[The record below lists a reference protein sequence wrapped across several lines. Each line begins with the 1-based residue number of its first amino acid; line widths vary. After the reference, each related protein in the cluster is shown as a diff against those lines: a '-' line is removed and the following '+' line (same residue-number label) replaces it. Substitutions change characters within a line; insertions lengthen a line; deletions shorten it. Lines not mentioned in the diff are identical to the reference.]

1 MCKELIMKNNIT
13 QNGFLKI
20 NYYLI
25 GIVKVILTF
34 SLLIIASGCSNS
46 IKQSKPAELIRFL
59 TIESGKIHTV
69 PVDELFYSQDY
80 KLKFENN
87 LHVNIQYDPQ
97 LQKISLTPNQD
108 FSGLTLIKFSNKNK
122 NMVLPVITKKKEEV
136 IFRYKPD
143 KKVFKVFVM
152 GNFNNWNRNS
162 LPMFD
167 ENGNGTFERTVLL
180 DDGVYEYQ
188 FVVDKSEIWD
198 PVNPEKVDNG
208 FGSFNSLLRVKS
220 AQKENSPSIYFL
232 PYKNNHTIRIATIPA
247 KKKDQIKLTILKDN
261 EIYPSHYSN
270 IENNIAQID
279 LSQLS
284 SEKGISTI
292 RIVATCNNQPGNV
305 LTCWLYNGK
314 LVKNT
319 DTFFWKDAIIYSLM
333 IDRFYNGNPENDSPV
348 QNPELDQRAN
358 FKGGDLAGIIQ
369 KIEEGYFNDIG
380 INTLWIS
387 PVNKTTNKAYRE
399 WPEPHRYFTGYHGYW
414 PVSATETEP
423 RFGSMDEFKTL
434 VNVAHKHGIKVL
446 LDFVSNHTHKEHIFF
461 QKHRNWFGTLDL
473 PDGSKNIRKW
483 NEYMLTTWFDTFL
496 PSFDYVNSNEALEAM
511 TDNAIWWLQ
520 ETGIDGFRHD
530 ATKHVPYKF
539 WKTLTR
545 KIKTNVNPSRK
556 LDVYQIG
563 ESFGGY
569 NLIKSFVNPAMLD
582 AQFSF
587 NQFFTSRRIFVE
599 KEGNFRD
606 LNTAIEKAL
615 EVYGYNNVMGNIMDS
630 HDQVRMMAFL
640 DKDLTLSDNGT
651 ERAWQNPPIEVDHKF
666 AYQKELVFLTYLLTV
681 PGVPII
687 DYGDEF
693 GMTGANDPDNRRM
706 MRFGNELKPL
716 EKKQIK
722 NTSKIINLRKKHSA
736 LRRGDYLNLFT
747 SKDVMIYSRGDIYER
762 LIVVLNK
769 GNTEQKVTLNLPK
782 WMKCKS
788 LQSIINKDLIKVN
801 DNKISIRIPAYTGDV
816 WIIKC

>member
-1 MCKELIMKNNIT
+1 MKKNSM
-13 QNGFLKI
+13 QNDFGKI
-20 NYYLI
+20 SYYLP

-34 SLLIIASGCSNS
+34 SLLIIVSGCSNS
-46 IKQSKPAELIRFL
+46 LKQSKPDALIRFL
-59 TIESGKIHTV
+59 TIESGKIHSV
-69 PVDELFYSQDY
+69 SIDELFYSSDY

-87 LHVNIQYDPQ
+87 PYVNIQYDSQ

-108 FSGLTLIKFSNKNK
+108 FSGLTLIQFSNKNK
-122 NMVLPVITKKKEEV
+122 KMVLPVIVKKKIEV
-136 IFRYKPD
+136 IFCYKPE
-143 KKVFKVFVM
+143 KKVTKVFVM
-152 GNFNNWNRNS
+152 GNFNNWDRNS

-167 ENGNGTFERTVLL
+167 KDENGIFERTVSL

-188 FVVDKSEIWD
+188 FVIDKSEIWD

-220 AQKENSPSIYFL
+220 AQKENAPSIYFL
-232 PYKNNHTIRIATIPA
+232 PHKNNHTIRIAVAPA
-247 KKKDQIKLTILKDN
+247 NKEDQPKLT
-261 EIYPSHYSN
+261 
-270 IENNIAQID
+270 
-279 LSQLS
+279 
-284 SEKGISTI
+284 
-292 RIVATCNNQPGNV
+292 
-305 LTCWLYNGK
+305 
-314 LVKNT
+314 
-319 DTFFWKDAIIYSLM
+319 
-333 IDRFYNGNPENDSPV
+333 RFYNGNPTNDNPV
-348 QNPELDQRAN
+348 QHTELDQRAN

-369 KIEEGYFNDIG
+369 KIEEGYFNDLG

-461 QKHRNWFGTLDL
+461 QKHRDWFGTLDL
-473 PDGSKNIRKW
+473 PDGRKNIRKW

-496 PSFDYVNSNEALEAM
+496 PSFDYVNSTEALDAM
-511 TDNAIWWLQ
+511 TDNAVWWLQ
-520 ETGIDGFRHD
+520 ETGTDGFRHD
-530 ATKHVPYKF
+530 ATKHVPYEF
-539 WKTLTR
+539 WKTLTS

-569 NLIKSFVNPAMLD
+569 DLIKSFVNPAMLD

-599 KEGNFRD
+599 KNGNFRD
-606 LNTAIEKAL
+606 LNSAIEKAL
-615 EVYGYNNVMGNIMDS
+615 EVYGYNNKMGNIMDS

-640 DKDLTLSDNGT
+640 DEDLTLSDNGT
-651 ERAWQNPPIEVDHKF
+651 ERAWQNIPIEVNNKF

-716 EKKQIK
+716 EKEQLK
-722 NTSKIINLRKKHSA
+722 NVSMIINLRKNHSA

-747 SKDVMIYSRGDIYER
+747 SKDVMIYSRGDNYER

-769 GNTEQKVTLNLPK
+769 DSTEQTVTLNLPK
-782 WMKCKS
+782 WMNCKS
-788 LQSIINKDLIKVN
+788 WQSLIDKNLIEVN
-801 DNKISIRIPAYTGDV
+801 NNKISTKIPAYTGDV
-816 WIIKC
+816 WIIKY

>member
-1 MCKELIMKNNIT
+1 MKKNSM
-13 QNGFLKI
+13 QNDFGKI
-20 NYYLI
+20 NYYLL

-34 SLLIIASGCSNS
+34 SLLIIVSGCSNS

-59 TIESGKIHTV
+59 TIESGKIHSV
-69 PVDELFYSQDY
+69 PIDELFYSPDY

-87 LHVNIQYDPQ
+87 PYVNIQYDSQ
-97 LQKISLTPNQD
+97 LQKISLKPNQD
-108 FSGLTLIKFSNKNK
+108 FSGLTLIQFSNKNK
-122 NMVLPVITKKKEEV
+122 KMVLPVIVKKKIEV
-136 IFRYKPD
+136 TFCYKPE

-167 ENGNGTFERTVLL
+167 KNKNGIFERTVLL

-220 AQKENSPSIYFL
+220 AQKENAPSIYFQ
-232 PYKNNHTIRIATIPA
+232 PYKNNHTIRIAVAPA
-247 KKKDQIKLTILKDN
+247 KKEGQLKLTILKDN
-261 EIYPSHYSN
+261 EVYPSRYSD
-270 IENNIAQID
+270 IKNNIAQIN
-279 LSQLS
+279 LSPLS
-284 SEKGISTI
+284 SQKGISII
-292 RIVATCNNQPGNV
+292 RIVATCNNQPGNI
-305 LTCWLYNGK
+305 LSCCLNGSK
-314 LVKNT
+314 LGKNT
-319 DTFFWKDAIIYSLM
+319 DTFLWQDAIIYSLM
-333 IDRFYNGNPENDSPV
+333 IDRFYNGNPTNDNPV
-348 QNPELDQRAN
+348 QHPELDQRAN
-358 FKGGDLAGIIQ
+358 FNGGDLAGIIQ
-369 KIEEGYFNDIG
+369 KIEEGYFDNLG

-387 PVNKTTNKAYRE
+387 PVNKTTNKAYKE

-423 RFGSMDEFKTL
+423 RFGSMGEFKNL

-461 QKHRNWFGTLDL
+461 QKHRDWFGTLDL
-473 PDGSKNIRKW
+473 PDCSKNIRKW

-496 PSFDYVNSNEALEAM
+496 PSFDYVNSTEALEAM
-511 TDNAIWWLQ
+511 TDNAVWWLQ

-530 ATKHVPYKF
+530 ATKHVPYEF

-545 KIKTNVNPSRK
+545 KIKVNVNPSRK

-569 NLIKSFVNPAMLD
+569 DLIKSFVNPAMLD

-606 LNTAIEKAL
+606 LNSAIEKAL
-615 EVYGYNNVMGNIMDS
+615 EVYGYNNKMGNIMDS

-640 DKDLTLSDNGT
+640 DEDLTLSDNGT

-706 MRFGNELKPL
+706 MRFCNELKPL
-716 EKKQIK
+716 EKEQLK
-722 NTSKIINLRKKHSA
+722 NISMIINLRKNHSA
-736 LRRGDYLNLFT
+736 LCRGDYLNLFT
-747 SKDVMIYSRGDIYER
+747 NKDVMIYSRGDIYER

-769 GNTEQKVTLNLPK
+769 CKTEQTVTLNLPE
-782 WMKCKS
+782 WMNCKS
-788 LQSIINKDLIKVN
+788 WQSLIDKDSIEVN
-801 DNKISIRIPAYTGDV
+801 DYEISIRIPAYTGDV
-816 WIIKC
+816 WIIKY